1 MGSGFIKKM
10 FSLTVALALMAG
22 VVGMAFGGE
31 LEQQLNETREQLN
44 QKLDAAGQTRVV
56 IRNYAGEVSDLNR
69 AINEKEAAM
78 EDLAVSL
85 NQSREKMDVLKT
97 EIKAAE
103 EKLAKSTEALNKRVR
118 VMYEAGNVS
127 YMEVLFASR
136 DFNDFINRFELLKMV
151 VEQDAET
158 VEAVKADRRRLENKK
173 ADLDF
178 QQERLRS
185 LIQEQEA
192 ARQELASRKS
202 ERQTLLKRAQNDLWD
217 LEDEASRLEAQE
229 QEILRQIAQRRASTV
244 KPAVGGAFVWPVPS
258 CGEISSYFGPR
269 VHPVLGTSRMH
280 NGIDI
285 PGGYGATVVAAQSGT
300 VIDVG
305 YMSGYGNIVMIDH
318 GGGVTTLY
326 SHLSAQLVGVNHEVT
341 AGEAIGRIGSTGL
354 STGPHLDFSVR
365 VNGSPVDPLGY
376 L

>member
-10 FSLTVALALMAG
+10 FSLTVAIALMAG
-22 VVGMAFGGE
+22 VVGMAFGDE
-31 LEQQLNETREQLN
+31 LERQLNETRERLN
-44 QKLDAAGQTRVV
+44 QKLDAAGQTRGVV
-56 IRNYAGEVSDLNR
+56 RNYAGEVSDLSR

-78 EDLAVSL
+78 EDLKVSL

-229 QEILRQIAQRRASTV
+229 QEILRQIAQRSASKN
-244 KPAVGGAFVWPVPS
+244 KPAAGGAFVWPVPS

-318 GGGVTTLY
+318 GGGVTSLY
-326 SHLSAQLVGVNHEVT
+326 SHLSAQLVGVGHEVT
-341 AGEAIGRIGSTGL
+341 AGEAVGRIGSTGL